1 MDTRV
6 NFKNNIYIILLM
18 GLFTFLFLGTEYLYV
33 DLLSCIVSQDATVI
47 AQNYALGASSIGFL
61 LYPLLNRL
69 IKSRFKNSPLLLTGL
84 VSIIGI
90 VLLGTEYTFIIGLVL
105 FLFLGIIGS
114 CVYYQSMCMLETDQY
129 LARIVGIS
137 YFLGIMLQFI
147 SNNLIHTELIQS
159 MLLGISLF
167 ILIILL
173 IKNSSFNI
181 QMIKEDKQEK
191 KSNTV
196 GIILIILVAL
206 MTCMFSTLDNAVTLV
221 HAGGDMDIGQ
231 WPRIL
236 LALSGLVSGFI
247 FDLQNR
253 RYMGITM
260 YCIMVLSTICIAI
273 LKFAGPFMLGL
284 MIFYLSAGF
293 FAVFFVTA
301 FMEIARYMKI
311 SELWS
316 GMGRAVNNLTAAI
329 IASPVLALLSS
340 DSNLSAIILILV
352 LFVAVSIVSVI
363 YTVWKN
369 DFIKQQTIEVIDE
382 KEKLRRFSELYS
394 FTDRE
399 TEVFEQLVNTED
411 SIQVI
416 AENIYVSK
424 RTLERYVSAIYE
436 KTGVKLN
443 WFKSQGQ
450 NVDSPC

>member
-69 IKSRFKNSPLLLTGL
+69 IKSRFKNSSLLLTGL

-363 YTVWKN
+363 YAVWKN

-436 KTGVKLN
+436 KTGVKSRIGLLN
-443 WFKSQGQ
+443 LYNK
-450 NVDSPC
+450 

>member
-69 IKSRFKNSPLLLTGL
+69 IKSRFKNSSLLLTGL

-316 GMGRAVNNLTAAI
+316 GMGRAVNNLTSAI
-329 IASPVLALLSS
+329 IASPLLAFFSS

-436 KTGVKLN
+436 KTGVKSRIGLLN
-443 WFKSQGQ
+443 LYNK
-450 NVDSPC
+450 

>member
-69 IKSRFKNSPLLLTGL
+69 IKCRFKNSSLLLTGL

-436 KTGVKLN
+436 KTGVKSRIGLLN
-443 WFKSQGQ
+443 LYNK
-450 NVDSPC
+450 

>member
-436 KTGVKLN
+436 KTGVKLK
-443 WFKSQGQ
+443 WY
-450 NVDSPC
+450 P

>member
-69 IKSRFKNSPLLLTGL
+69 IKSRFKNSSLLLTGL

-181 QMIKEDKQEK
+181 QMTKEDKQEK

-436 KTGVKLN
+436 KTGVKSRIGLLN
-443 WFKSQGQ
+443 LYNK
-450 NVDSPC
+450 

>member
-69 IKSRFKNSPLLLTGL
+69 IKSRFKNSSLLLTGL

-352 LFVAVSIVSVI
+352 LFVAVSIVLVI

-436 KTGVKLN
+436 KTGVKSRIGLLN
-443 WFKSQGQ
+443 LYNK
-450 NVDSPC
+450 